1 MAQDGLLIV
10 ISAPSG
16 AGKRTVIERL
26 RAQEPRLAHT
36 VSATTRPPRTG
47 EADGQD
53 YYFLSRADFEAKVAA
68 GQFAEWA
75 EVHNNLYGTL
85 TSELDRCLAADGE
98 VLLEVDVQGMRNLRG
113 LGYDLVSIFV
123 MPPSMEELE
132 RRLRARGTD
141 SNDVIAVR
149 LANAEGEV
157 AARGE
162 FDYIVVNDKVE
173 RAADDIAAI
182 LRAERCRSYRQQP

>member
-1 MAQDGLLIV
+1 MAQNTLLIV

-16 AGKRTVIERL
+16 AGKRTVIEQL
-26 RAQEPRLAHT
+26 RAREPGLAHT
-36 VSATTRPPRTG
+36 ISATTRSPRPG
-47 EADGQD
+47 EVDGQD
-53 YYFLSRADFEAKVAA
+53 YYFLDRDDFERRVGE

-85 TSELDRCLAADGE
+85 LSELDRCLASGEE
-98 VLLEVDVQGMRNLRG
+98 VLLEVDVQGMRNLRQR
-113 LGYDLVSIFV
+113 GYDIVGVFV

-132 RRLRARGTD
+132 RRLRARATD
-141 SNDVIAVR
+141 SDEVIAVR

-173 RAADDIAAI
+173 RAADDLVAI
-182 LRAERCRSYRQQP
+182 LRAERCRAYRQQL